1 MPLHLSRRHFAKTV
15 GATLGAA
22 LVAEHLTLELAEA
35 RLPRGFSDNAILLNS
50 NENPYGPSK
59 RAIKAMKNS
68 LESCARYPDA
78 LISEMRDAVARL
90 HRVSPEQVA
99 LGCGSGDI
107 LRVAAG
113 AFLGHG
119 REIVL
124 AEPTYEEMWRY
135 AQNVG
140 AVQKKIAATSDYR
153 HDLPAMADACS
164 SNTGLIYICNP
175 CNPTGTIVYRD
186 ELAAFLDRT
195 PPTAAIIIDEA
206 YHHFA
211 EDPRYA
217 SAFDLLN
224 RAPNLVVAR
233 TFSKIYGMAGMR
245 LGYAVASPELI
256 ARMGRFG
263 LWNPLNAAVLEA
275 GLASLEDADHVAKQ
289 RKLNNETRDWLCREL
304 QRDGRRC
311 IPSHTNFIMLDVG
324 RDVVEVAAEFRQR
337 EILVGRKFPPMNN
350 WLRVSIGTR
359 KEMEKFLAALRQ
371 IVPTTPV
378 ATASATS
385 ASTATAARIAA
396 ETAKAA

>member
-90 HRVSPEQVA
+90 HRGSPEQVA

-107 LRVAAG
+107 LRVAAC
-113 AFLGHG
+113 AFLGPR
-119 REIVL
+119 REIVM
-124 AEPTYEEMWRY
+124 AEPTYEEMWHH
-135 AQNVG
+135 AQTTG
-140 AVQKKIAATSDYR
+140 AVQKMITATSDYR
-153 HDLPAMADACS
+153 HDLPAMAAACS
-164 SNTGLIYICNP
+164 ANTGLVYICNP

-186 ELAAFLDRT
+186 ELASFVARV
-195 PPTAAIIIDEA
+195 PSTAAIIIDEA
-206 YHHFA
+206 YHHFV

-217 SAFDLLN
+217 SAFDLLD

-245 LGYAVASPELI
+245 LGYAVASPEMI

-275 GLASLEDADHVAKQ
+275 GLASLDDAEHVAKQ
-289 RKLNNETRDWLCREL
+289 RKLNNETRQWLCAEL

-324 RDVVEVAAEFRQR
+324 RDIAGVAAQFRQR
-337 EILVGRKFPPMNN
+337 EILVGRKFPPMHT

-359 KEMEKFLAALRQ
+359 NQMEKFLAALRQ
-371 IVPTTPV
+371 IVPAPAAA
-378 ATASATS
+378 ATANVAP
-385 ASTATAARIAA
+385 TAASAEAA
-396 ETAKAA
+396 

>member
-1 MPLHLSRRHFAKTV
+1 VSAGF
-15 GATLGAA
+15 GAA
-22 LVAEHLTLELAEA
+22 FVAEHLALDVAEA
-35 RLPRGFSDNAILLNS
+35 RLPRGFSSKAILLNS

-78 LISEMRDAVARL
+78 LISEVRDTVARL

-113 AFLGHG
+113 AFLGPG
-119 REIVL
+119 REIVM
-124 AEPTYEEMWRY
+124 AEPTYEEMWHH
-135 AQNVG
+135 AQTTG
-140 AVQKKIAATSDYR
+140 AVQTMIAATSDYR
-153 HDLPAMADACS
+153 HNLPAMAAACS
-164 SNTGLIYICNP
+164 ANTGLVYICNP

-186 ELAAFLDRT
+186 EIASFVARV
-195 PPTAAIIIDEA
+195 PSTAAIIIDEA
-206 YHHFA
+206 YHHFV

-217 SAFDLLN
+217 SAFDLLD

-245 LGYAVASPELI
+245 LGYAVASPEMI

-275 GLASLEDADHVAKQ
+275 GLASLDDAEHVAKQ
-289 RKLNNETRDWLCREL
+289 RKLNNETRQWLCAEL

-324 RDVVEVAAEFRQR
+324 RDIAGVAAQFRQR
-337 EILVGRKFPPMNN
+337 EILVGRKFPPMHT

-359 KEMEKFLAALRQ
+359 NQMEKFLAALRQ
-371 IVPTTPV
+371 IVPAPAAA
-378 ATASATS
+378 ATANVAP
-385 ASTATAARIAA
+385 TAASAEAA
-396 ETAKAA
+396 

>member
-1 MPLHLSRRHFAKTV
+1 MPLTRRQFAKSI
-15 GATLGAA
+15 GITLGAA
-22 LVAEHLTLELAEA
+22 AIAEHLTLESAEA

-107 LRVAAG
+107 LRVAAS
-113 AFLGHG
+113 AFLGPG
-119 REIVL
+119 REIVM
-124 AEPTYEEMWRY
+124 AQPTYEEMWHH
-135 AQNVG
+135 AQTTG
-140 AVQKKIAATSDYR
+140 AVQKMIAATSDYR
-153 HDLPAMADACS
+153 HDLPAMAAACS
-164 SNTGLIYICNP
+164 ANTGLVYICNP

-186 ELAAFLDRT
+186 EIAAFVARV
-195 PPTAAIIIDEA
+195 PSTAAIIIDEA
-206 YHHFA
+206 YHHFV

-217 SAFDLLN
+217 SAFDLLG
-224 RAPNLVVAR
+224 RAPNVVVAR

-275 GLASLEDADHVAKQ
+275 GLASLDDADHVAKQ
-289 RKLNNETRDWLCREL
+289 RKLNNETRQWLCAEL
-304 QRDGRRC
+304 ERDGRRS

-324 RDVVEVAAEFRQR
+324 RDVVEVAAQFRQR
-337 EILVGRKFPPMNN
+337 EILVGRKFPPMHH
-350 WLRVSIGTR
+350 WLRVSIGAR
-359 KEMEKFLAALRQ
+359 NQMEKFLATLRQ
-371 IVPTTPV
+371 IVPTP
-378 ATASATS
+378 ATASTD
-385 ASTATAARIAA
+385 AAA
-396 ETAKAA
+396 AKAA